1 MRALIKRQLN
11 TQYSSIPEGFSG
23 WEEVTETH
31 TAIYSRF
38 PVQGE
43 RPYIVEQLTAV
54 PYNNLWWLRD
64 QSSRL
69 VPLRNAEKTIWHILA
84 ISGGQPLNMV
94 LIGSPSQVEVAGV
107 WQNNQ
112 YLLV

>member
-1 MRALIKRQLN
+1 
-11 TQYSSIPEGFSG
+11 
-23 WEEVTETH
+23 
-31 TAIYSRF
+31 
-38 PVQGE
+38 
-43 RPYIVEQLTAV
+43 
-54 PYNNLWWLRD
+54 LRD